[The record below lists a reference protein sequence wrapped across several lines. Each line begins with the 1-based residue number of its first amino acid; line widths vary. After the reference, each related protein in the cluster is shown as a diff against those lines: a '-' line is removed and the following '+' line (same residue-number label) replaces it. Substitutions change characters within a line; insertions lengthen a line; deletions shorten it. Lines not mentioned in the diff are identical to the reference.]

1 MVTVHEFLQSE
12 LIICQVNTILLD
24 IYAFIDVQNDQ
35 HCHLKLVRF
44 TFTNYP
50 SWQWFNACYRNSQ
63 VALDFIFNNP
73 FYRPVQIRSISLYVY
88 FI

>member
-50 SWQWFNACYRNSQ
+50 S
-63 VALDFIFNNP
+63 
-73 FYRPVQIRSISLYVY
+73 
-88 FI
+88 